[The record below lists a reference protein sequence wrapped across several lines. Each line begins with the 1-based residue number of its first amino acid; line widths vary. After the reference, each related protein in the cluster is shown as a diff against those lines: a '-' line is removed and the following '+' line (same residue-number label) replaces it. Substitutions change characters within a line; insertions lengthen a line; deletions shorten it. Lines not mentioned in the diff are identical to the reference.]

1 MKESLSRDVK
11 RSSSLQKSSTSRRG
25 KVKAAKNLKE
35 NEV

>member
-1 MKESLSRDVK
+1 MKESLRRDVK
-11 RSSSLQKSSTSRRG
+11 RSSSLQKSNTSRR